1 MLQKNGPDAK
11 VGVSIQETSEELK
24 FSKFQPSPA
33 GILPTGEEARHI
45 TLSPERKSL
54 FSYDE
59 RAIFYC
65 GQDRVT
71 LQADQIRRVREL
83 EESNDYLQRD
93 IFLKEEELKK
103 SPENSLT
110 LLASVEHAK
119 MMIACN
125 TGEILKIYAQDEQR
139 YTRATELEAQNKQLR
154 EEIVDMEER
163 WANCHDMTQ
172 RTKLARDIFLSRDI
186 VKKNLDEM
194 DTLNRF

>member
-1 MLQKNGPDAK
+1 MSQKNNSDAK
-11 VGVSIQETSEELK
+11 VGVSVEETRDELK
-24 FSKFQPSPA
+24 FNRIQQSSA
-33 GILPTGEEARHI
+33 GFLPNGEEERHI
-45 TLSPERKSL
+45 TLSPDRKSL

-93 IFLKEEELKK
+93 ILIKEDELKK

-110 LLASVEHAK
+110 LLASIEHAK

-154 EEIVDMEER
+154 EEISDMEER

-172 RTKLARDIFLSRDI
+172 RTKLARDIFLSRDVI
-186 VKKNLDEM
+186 KKNLDEM
-194 DTLNRF
+194 DDLNRY